1 MYVLKGNE
9 IKVDTINNIINQ
21 IKGISKENIIDLV
34 IAVIIIIL
42 FFMISNLIS
51 YAIIK
56 LFKIGT
62 KNKEKIKNNGFY
74 KPIRNLIRIT
84 GIYVGIMI
92 LKLPAEYGQFVVKL
106 YKIAIIICVA
116 NGFASIFNPK
126 SKLFSKLQE
135 KTKFNGDERVAGF
148 ISKIIK
154 IIVYLIAGYLV
165 LLELGYNLGGLITG
179 LGISSVVIALAAQDL
194 AKNLL
199 GGFTIIMDKPFKIGD
214 WIEIGDYSGTVIDI
228 TFRSTKLKATDNEIV
243 TLQNSV
249 VSESSLKNWGNL
261 DKRRYSVTLSLPLE
275 TSQKT
280 IEKLINKIRFSLK
293 SFEDIIQDSLQV
305 HFSTISQTG
314 LGIVIYFHTLKT
326 DYTEYEYLKDK
337 VNLELIKILESENVK
352 LAYTGQNIYIN
363 NLDEENNT
371 KKA

>member
-1 MYVLKGNE
+1 M
-9 IKVDTINNIINQ
+9 DTINNLINQ
-21 IKGISKENIIDLV
+21 IKGINRENIIDLV
-34 IAVIIIIL
+34 IAIIIIIL
-42 FFMISNLIS
+42 FFMISNVIS
-51 YAIIK
+51 YAIIRI
-56 LFKIGT
+56 FKIKT

-74 KPIRNLIRIT
+74 KPLRNLIRIT

-92 LKLPAEYGQFVVKL
+92 LKLPAEYGQFIVKL

-116 NGFASIFNPK
+116 NGFANIFNPK
-126 SKLFSKLQE
+126 SKIFNKLQE

-154 IIVYLIAGYLV
+154 VIIYFIAGYLV

-214 WIEIGDYSGTVIDI
+214 WIEIGSYSGTVIDI

-243 TLQNSV
+243 ILQNSV

-275 TSQKT
+275 TSQQT
-280 IEKLINKIRFSLK
+280 IEKIINKIRFSLK
-293 SFEDIIQDSLQV
+293 SFEDIIEDSLQV
-305 HFSTISQTG
+305 HFSSIAQTG
-314 LGIVIYFHTLKT
+314 LGIVIYFNTLKT

-363 NLDEENNT
+363 NLDEEKKT

>member
-1 MYVLKGNE
+1 M
-9 IKVDTINNIINQ
+9 DTINNIINQ
-21 IKGISKENIIDLV
+21 LKGINKENIIDIV
-34 IAVIIIIL
+34 IAIIIVIL
-42 FFMISNLIS
+42 FFMISNLVS

-62 KNKEKIKNNGFY
+62 KNKEKIKSNGFY
-74 KPIRNLIRIT
+74 KPLRNLIRIT
-84 GIYVGIMI
+84 GIYIGLMI
-92 LKLPAEYGQFVVKL
+92 LNLPVQIDQFIVKL
-106 YKIAIIICVA
+106 YKIAIIVCVA

-126 SKLFSKLQE
+126 SKLFTKLQE
-135 KTKFNGDERVAGF
+135 KTKFNGDERVASF
-148 ISKIIK
+148 ISKIMK
-154 IIVYLIAGYLV
+154 VIVYLVAGYLV

-199 GGFTIIMDKPFKIGD
+199 GGFTILMDKPFKIGD
-214 WIEIGDYSGTVIDI
+214 WIEIEGYSGTVVDI

-249 VSESSLKNWGNL
+249 VSESSIKNWGNL
-261 DKRRYSVTLSLPLE
+261 DKRRYSVTLNLPLD

-280 IEKLINKIRFSLK
+280 IEKLIKKIKFSLK
-293 SFEDIIQDSLQV
+293 SFEDIIEDSLQV
-305 HFSTISQTG
+305 HFSSISQDG
-314 LGIVIYFHTLKT
+314 LGIIIYFHTLKT

-337 VNLELIKILESENVK
+337 VNLELIKILESENVN
-352 LAYTGQNIYIN
+352 LINTCQNIYIN
-363 NLDEENNT
+363 NLDETKNA